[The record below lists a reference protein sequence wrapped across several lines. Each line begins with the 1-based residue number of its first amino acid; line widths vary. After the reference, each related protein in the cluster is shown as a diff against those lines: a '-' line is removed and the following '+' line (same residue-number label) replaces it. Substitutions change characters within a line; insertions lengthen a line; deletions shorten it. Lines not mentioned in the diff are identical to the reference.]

1 MLMKRG
7 VLKIVEKQGSKWVW
21 SFFSTK
27 HLYWFLAVYF
37 VPMMTAQVIV
47 SSVSTA
53 LFNATMLFLLT
64 ITIQT
69 AIDLEKLQSRI
80 SYLSLFQYFNKAG
93 TQIPMP
99 TPKKSDMAPYIT
111 FIGGLVVGVVF
122 LGFSHHS
129 FVYYEL
135 LGIISMVMAFLVM
148 LQFDL
153 YESPLFW
160 VYVLAKAP
168 SWVMVGLDMTCAL
181 IPFLSSSPLTF
192 LRNPLLTLSLFEG
205 FDFDVNIITLLQCAS
220 HLCLLVYTIKYVK
233 FTYSSL
239 GHHFLFFGWFVL
251 CRHFI
256 SSSSPFHLVLILTS
270 PLAFPFYSIGF
281 LISPLYFLYFYGFAP
296 PFFYSIASIGI
307 VVVLAVFVMASVKIK
322 RIWWMNISIEYIILL
337 FMGFCVFL
345 MMFLSAWYTSLY
357 QVAQP
362 LPTVSVGEYRQYC
375 GPENW
380 VDGNMVQA
388 QINCMHLKNRLF
400 RSDADVKSVGIAKAQ
415 DTMATSISFLPKFLE
430 RALACH
436 LGKFEAMCG
445 DRTDDSTCINTGC
458 HFQHSLTYTFKI
470 ELEIPI
476 EEVKTTLLVSHHH
489 MEFVSK
495 LKSGTSLQFDATFV
509 DGMGS
514 DHLTLQA
521 VSLSAFGL
529 ADTQNLDRE
538 RNEDMKKSLMS
549 VFFRSVKNSFIVL
562 LEIFFGYAT

>member
-1 MLMKRG
+1 MKQG
-7 VLKIVEKQGSKWVW
+7 VLKVVEKQGSKWVW

-53 LFNATMLFLLT
+53 LFNATMLFLLS
-64 ITIQT
+64 ITVQS

-99 TPKKSDMAPYIT
+99 APKKSDMAPYVT

-122 LGFSHHS
+122 LGFSDHS

-135 LGIISMVMAFLVM
+135 LGTISMVMAFLVV

-160 VYVLAKAP
+160 VFVLAKAP
-168 SWVMVGLDMTCAL
+168 SWIMVGLDITCAL
-181 IPFLSSSPLTF
+181 MPLPSPSLTSLRSPLW
-192 LRNPLLTLSLFEG
+192 TLSLFEE
-205 FDFDVNIITLLQCAS
+205 FDFDVNIVTLLQCS
-220 HLCLLVYTIKYVK
+220 VHLCLLVYAIKYSK
-233 FTYSSL
+233 FSYSSL

-251 CRHFI
+251 CRNFI
-256 SSSSPFHLVLILTS
+256 SSSSPLHLVLISTS
-270 PLAFPFYSIGF
+270 PLMFPFYSIGF
-281 LISPLYFLYFYGFAP
+281 LLSPLYFLYFYGLSP
-296 PFFYSIASIGI
+296 PFFYSVASIG
-307 VVVLAVFVMASVKIK
+307 VVVLLAVFVMATFRVK
-322 RIWWMNISIEYIILL
+322 RVWWMSISIEYVVLL
-337 FMGFCVFL
+337 FMVFCFL
-345 MMFLSAWYTSLY
+345 STMFLSSWYTSLY
-357 QVAQP
+357 QVARP
-362 LPTVSVGEYRQYC
+362 LPTVSVGEYGRYC
-375 GPENW
+375 GPGNW
-380 VDGNMVQA
+380 VDGNTVQT

-400 RSDADVKSVGIAKAQ
+400 RSDAANVKSVGISKVQ
-415 DTMATSISFLPKFLE
+415 DTLASSISFLPKFLE

-436 LGKFEAMCG
+436 LGGFEPMCG
-445 DRTDDSTCINTGC
+445 DRTDVSTCIDTGC

-470 ELEIPI
+470 ELEIPV
-476 EEVKTTLLVSHHH
+476 EGVKTTLLVSHHH
-489 MEFVSK
+489 MDFVSK
-495 LKSGTSLQFDATFV
+495 LRSGTSLQFDATFV

-529 ADTQNLDRE
+529 EDTQNLERE

-549 VFFRSVKNSFIVL
+549 VFIRSVKNSIIVL
-562 LEIFFGYAT
+562 LDIFFGYAT

>member
-1 MLMKRG
+1 MKRG

-64 ITIQT
+64 ITIQS

-80 SYLSLFQYFNKAG
+80 AYLSLFQYFNKAG

-99 TPKKSDMAPYIT
+99 TPKKSDMVPYII

-135 LGIISMVMAFLVM
+135 LGIISMIMAFLVV

-153 YESPLFW
+153 YESRLFW
-160 VYVLAKAP
+160 VFMLAKAP
-168 SWVMVGLDMTCAL
+168 SWIMVGLDITCAL
-181 IPFLSSSPLTF
+181 LPFPSPSLTS
-192 LRNPLLTLSLFEG
+192 LRNPLWTLSLFEG
-205 FDFDVNIITLLQCAS
+205 FDFDINIITLLQCS
-220 HLCLLVYTIKYVK
+220 IHLYLLIYTIKYGK
-233 FTYSSL
+233 FAYSSL

-251 CRHFI
+251 CRNFV
-256 SSSSPFHLVLILTS
+256 SSSSPLHLVLISTS
-270 PLAFPFYSIGF
+270 PLMFPFYSIGF
-281 LISPLYFLYFYGFAP
+281 LLSPVYFLYYYGFTP
-296 PFFYSIASIGI
+296 PLLYSAASIGI
-307 VVVLAVFVMASVKIK
+307 VVGVAVFVMVSIKVK
-322 RIWWMNISIEYIILL
+322 RMWWMSLSIEYVVLL
-337 FMGFCVFL
+337 FMVFCFL
-345 MMFLSAWYTSLY
+345 LLMFLSSWYTSLH
-357 QVAQP
+357 QFSRP

-375 GPENW
+375 GPRNW
-380 VDGNMVQA
+380 VDGNMVQT
-388 QINCMHLKNRLF
+388 QINCMHLENRLF
-400 RSDADVKSVGIAKAQ
+400 RSNADVKSVGISKVQ
-415 DTMATSISFLPKFLE
+415 DTMASSINFLPIFLE

-436 LGKFEAMCG
+436 LGEFEPMCG
-445 DRTDDSTCINTGC
+445 DRVDVSTCINTGC

-470 ELEIPI
+470 ELDIHVED
-476 EEVKTTLLVSHHH
+476 VKTTLLVSHHH
-489 MEFVSK
+489 MDLVSK

-509 DGMGS
+509 NGMGS

-529 ADTQNLDRE
+529 EDTQNLERE
-538 RNEDMKKSLMS
+538 RNEDMKKSLLS
-549 VFFRSVKNSFIVL
+549 VFIRSVKNSVIVL